1 MTVPEQRTL
10 AVLQTRVFLEE
21 LAASGP
27 RDGVPGHVSREASR
41 LLRHY
46 PSPSNIQA
54 THLLAPIFFGPVNT
68 PAR

>member
-21 LAASGP
+21 LAASGA
-27 RDGVPGHVSREASR
+27 REGVPDDVSREAVR

-54 THLLAPIFFGPVNT
+54 THLLAPIWFGPVEF
-68 PAR
+68 PSK